1 MPNKVAK
8 GLVAVLIIAAIGI
21 GNAAYEGGNIT
32 GAALGLS
39 ASACGDIR
47 LWAAA
52 IGLTAFMLLVSGHYK
67 WLEKTLLAL
76 VMLMSTVFLSLMVYV
91 GINSDL
97 LLSGVLL
104 KTSVLSNSALAL
116 AIIGITIVP
125 YNLFLHA
132 GMSAQNAQNK
142 SASPANNSALLAS
155 LGIKPLSLIMLA
167 QTANA
172 MLLAYISFA
181 FGLGMQ

>member
-39 ASACGDIR
+39 VSAGGDIR

-67 WLEKTLLAL
+67 
-76 VMLMSTVFLSLMVYV
+76 
-91 GINSDL
+91 
-97 LLSGVLL
+97 
-104 KTSVLSNSALAL
+104 
-116 AIIGITIVP
+116 
-125 YNLFLHA
+125 
-132 GMSAQNAQNK
+132 
-142 SASPANNSALLAS
+142 
-155 LGIKPLSLIMLA
+155 
-167 QTANA
+167 
-172 MLLAYISFA
+172 
-181 FGLGMQ
+181 